1 MALAIATN
9 NAALNAAA
17 SASSVNRDMET
28 SMARLSSGKRI
39 NSASDDAAGVAI
51 SSRLSAEIR
60 GTDQAIRNALDGQA
74 LIDTA
79 EGAHSEIENILQRM
93 REVSVQAANDTN
105 NNQDRANLQAEMSA
119 LVTEIDRI
127 AGTTTWAGEKLMEA
141 AVTKFA
147 FQVGAKTSD
156 KNQIEININGM
167 GAHALGLQADP
178 QDLIHGVSDVAVSS
192 TTEALA
198 ASLSSTTEAVAAA
211 INSTDIDT
219 TVYHEVLT
227 GPVDMEQ
234 AYIDTATGVVRLGSH
249 NAAGTVNIT
258 LGNID
263 PSNGNSATRVVGM
276 DLSTDAGINAARD
289 SINADRPVHGVFASV
304 VPDGVTGEGQLVLTV
319 TGTDIGGTAASAVA
333 QTTELADISFDLDP
347 VNAVSDITMSN
358 DGLLTFNQPTAEIN
372 LGQDSGNGFEPVIVA
387 VDSDNLTQA
396 AIDINAQRAIT
407 GVYATFT
414 ANADTGFLTLTAT
427 GTANDGT
434 TASSTAAPSARD
446 EITFRHTGRIIDE
459 SYTTG
464 GPTTIVNGTI
474 AGDMFTPTA
483 SISEMTLT
491 LGNPGAAVEIT
502 GLTGDQS
509 DNDLQIIVN
518 AIAASVGD
526 HGYTAQVDAG
536 KVKLTPPAHADGTV
550 SNSSGTF
557 TPTAGINSMTLTL
570 GAAPGSSVSINGL
583 TGDQS
588 DADMQ
593 IIVDAITASAG
604 DHGYTAQV
612 GTGNNAGKVELT
624 PPTTADGAIA
634 DGMFTPT
641 TSMFTSATG
650 PNSMTL
656 TLGKGAGTDVEIAG
670 LAGDQSDADLQ
681 IIVNAITASAG
692 DHGYS
697 AQVGTDDNAGKVVF
711 TAPLAPTQDM
721 SVNTAEDALES
732 ITKIDEA
739 IKTVNIQR
747 SKLGAVSN
755 RLSHTVNNL
764 TNISSNLSAAQ
775 GGIEDA
781 DFAHETTML
790 AKNQILQQAS
800 TAMLAQ
806 ANASKQNVLSLL
818 QG

>member
-105 NNQDRANLQAEMSA
+105 NDQDRANLQAEMSA

-178 QDLIHGVSDVAVSS
+178 SDLIHGVSDVAISS
-192 TTEALA
+192 TTTDTRATIT
-198 ASLSSTTEAVAAA
+198 STVQAEK
-211 INSTDIDT
+211 
-219 TVYHEVLT
+219 
-227 GPVDMEQ
+227 MQ
-234 AYIDTATGVVRLGSH
+234 AYIDGATGIVTLGSH
-249 NAAGTVNIT
+249 NTAGAATIT
-258 LGNID
+258 LGPID
-263 PSNGNSATRVVGM
+263 TADGTSSTVITDDLNGDPIN
-276 DLSTDAGINAARD
+276 LSTSAGVNLAVAAINAGTD
-289 SINADRPVHGVFASV
+289 EHGVYADV
-304 VPDGVTGEGQLVLTV
+304 VPSTEAGGGQLRLAVGDTGSDGNAATSGHAATSLGEITFAQDTANSHSDATMNGDGVV
-319 TGTDIGGTAASAVA
+319 
-333 QTTELADISFDLDP
+333 
-347 VNAVSDITMSN
+347 
-358 DGLLTFNQPTAEIN
+358 TFNQTTATIN
-372 LGQDSGNGFEPVIVA
+372 LGQDSDASFADVLVTL
-387 VDSDNLTQA
+387 DSTDLEA
-396 AIDINAQRAIT
+396 AAALINAQRAIT
-407 GVYATFT
+407 GVFATFT
-414 ANADTGFLTLTAT
+414 ADEGTGFLTLSAT
-427 GTANDGT
+427 GDNGSGTAAT
-434 TASSTAAPSARD
+434 SSAAPSTVGELEFSFHGTD
-446 EITFRHTGRIIDE
+446 VVTSTQTG
-459 SYTTG
+459 SVTTA
-464 GPTTIVNGTI
+464 VDGTI
-474 AGDMFTPTA
+474 SDGKFTPTA
-483 SISEMTLT
+483 SVTSMTLT
-491 LGNPGAAVEIT
+491 LGQGTGTDVAIT

-509 DNDLQIIVN
+509 AEDL
-518 AIAASVGD
+518 
-526 HGYTAQVDAG
+526 
-536 KVKLTPPAHADGTV
+536 
-550 SNSSGTF
+550 
-557 TPTAGINSMTLTL
+557 
-570 GAAPGSSVSINGL
+570 
-583 TGDQS
+583 
-588 DADMQ
+588 Q
-593 IIVDAITASAG
+593 IIVDAIAASAG
-604 DHGYTAQV
+604 THGYTAQV
-612 GTGNNAGKVELT
+612 GTG
-624 PPTTADGAIA
+624 
-634 DGMFTPT
+634 
-641 TSMFTSATG
+641 
-650 PNSMTL
+650 
-656 TLGKGAGTDVEIAG
+656 
-670 LAGDQSDADLQ
+670 
-681 IIVNAITASAG
+681 
-692 DHGYS
+692 
-697 AQVGTDDNAGKVVF
+697 DNAGKVVF
-711 TAPLAPTQDM
+711 TAPIEPTQDM
-721 SVNTAEDALES
+721 SVLTAENALES

-739 IKTVNIQR
+739 IKNVNIQR
-747 SKLGAVSN
+747 SELGAVSN